1 MEGGREGGTWSV
13 CVCMAPI
20 YLCVVHVPGIF
31 RQLYFPL
38 LVQLSGAATGGRG
51 EADRGAGG
59 AGDHLPPLHLYLKTQ
74 HKKHCW
80 H

>member
-1 MEGGREGGTWSV
+1 MEGGREGGGTWSM

-51 EADRGAGG
+51 EADRGGRGG
-59 AGDHLPPLHLYLKTQ
+59 RKSPASATLVFKDTA
-74 HKKHCW
+74 
-80 H
+80 

>member
-1 MEGGREGGTWSV
+1 MEGGRGGALGS

-51 EADRGAGG
+51 EADRGGRGG
-59 AGDHLPPLHLYLKTQ
+59 RGSPASATLVFKDTA
-74 HKKHCW
+74 
-80 H
+80 